1 MSSRTEISFCFSDHD
16 VGEVE
21 VLVDVGEVWVQ
32 AGIDVGWTLEY
43 AIRMDLEHHDFREL
57 AGKYSYLKEL

>member
-21 VLVDVGEVWVQ
+21 VEVDVGEVWVQ

-43 AIRMDLEHHDFREL
+43 AIRMDLEHHDFKEL
-57 AGKYSYLKEL
+57 AGKYTYLKEL